1 MADLLVQIKEAL
13 APRYEVEREIGSG
26 GMATVYRARD
36 LRHERQ
42 VAVKVLRGELAA
54 ALGSE
59 RFLQE
64 IRITAR
70 LNHPHILPLL
80 DSGEAAGF
88 LYYVMPYV
96 AGGSLRRRLRGSQ
109 PLALDEALRIAR
121 QVATA
126 LDYAHRHEVIHRDV
140 KPENILFSEG
150 LAVVADFGVARAVTA
165 AGPERL
171 TRSGVP
177 VGTPGY
183 MSPEQAMGIS
193 ELDERTDVYSLGCVT
208 YEMLVGA
215 TPAVWPSSQDVRLGR
230 MSDAPPGHRARLD
243 AMPGRIEQALTRA
256 LALRPADRFATPG
269 EFAAALADAKSAH
282 LPKLSDR
289 EVRAVVRRAAELQ
302 AEHPTED
309 GALTI
314 GAVEQIAAEVGIPP
328 EHVREAVRELG
339 LHAPARKPPVRAG
352 TPAVFDSKRNRL
364 LVDREVDGEV
374 AESACELLVEEIQS
388 ALGTAGHVST
398 LGKTLTWS
406 PATPGSE
413 GRRVVVTITRAAG
426 QTLIHIEERL
436 ELTSWRMWV
445 PAWGAGAGTVI
456 GLLLM
461 LALGE
466 QGTGLLIPALLFA
479 GGGVFL
485 AVNGLILGMA
495 SHRRPQLEDL
505 GDRLA
510 AVAERATRSSLPRGA
525 SGGSAP

>member
-1 MADLLVQIKEAL
+1 MVDLLNQIKSAL
-13 APRYEVEREIGSG
+13 ASRYDVEREIGSG

-42 VAVKVLRGELAA
+42 VAVKVLRSELAA

-80 DSGEAAGF
+80 DSGEASGF

-96 AGGSLRRRLRGSQ
+96 AGGSLRRRLSGPQ
-109 PLALDEALRIAR
+109 PLTLEEALRIAR

-140 KPENILFSEG
+140 KPENILFSAG
-150 LAVVADFGVARAVTA
+150 LAVVADFGIARAVTA

-183 MSPEQAMGIS
+183 MSPEQAMGIT

-208 YEMLVGA
+208 YEMLVGT
-215 TPAVWPSSQDVRLGR
+215 TPAAWPSSQDVRLGR
-230 MSDAPPGHRARLD
+230 MSDAPSGHRARLD
-243 AMPGRIEQALTRA
+243 ALPGRIEQALTRA

-269 EFAAALADAKSAH
+269 EFAAALTDATSA
-282 LPKLSDR
+282 PIKLSDA
-289 EVRAVVRRAAELQ
+289 EVRAVVHRAAELQ
-302 AEHPTED
+302 VEHPTED

-328 EHVREAVRELG
+328 EHVREAVRELRMQ
-339 LHAPARKPPVRAG
+339 PPPVPEPAKRAG
-352 TPAVFDSKRNRL
+352 PPAAFDSKRNRL
-364 LVDREVDGEV
+364 SVDRQIEGEV
-374 AESACELLVEEIQS
+374 AESAYEALVEEIQS
-388 ALGTAGHVST
+388 VLGTAGHVST

-413 GRRVVVTITRAAG
+413 GRRIVVRITRG
-426 QTLIHIEERL
+426 EGRTQIHIEERL
-436 ELTSWRMWV
+436 ELTSWRMAV
-445 PAWGAGAGTVI
+445 PAWGAGGGAII

-461 LALGE
+461 MALGE
-466 QGTGLLIPALLFA
+466 QGAAALLPVLLFA
-479 GGGVFL
+479 GGGGYL

-505 GDRLA
+505 ADRVASVA
-510 AVAERATRSSLPRGA
+510 ARAAQPALPRGA
-525 SGGSAP
+525 GGDTER

>member
-1 MADLLVQIKEAL
+1 MVDLLVQIKSAL

-36 LRHERQ
+36 SRHERQ
-42 VAVKVLRGELAA
+42 VAVKVLRSELAA

-59 RFLQE
+59 RFLRE

-96 AGGSLRRRLRGSQ
+96 AGGSLRRRLSDPR
-109 PLALDEALRIAR
+109 PLPLDEALRIAR

-126 LDYAHRHEVIHRDV
+126 LDYAHGHHVIHRDV

-150 LAVVADFGVARAVTA
+150 LPVVADFGIARAVTA

-171 TRSGVP
+171 TRSGMP

-183 MSPEQAMGIS
+183 MSPEQAMGTR

-215 TPAVWPSSQDVRLGR
+215 TPAAWPSGQDVRLGR
-230 MSDAPPGHRARLD
+230 MSDAPPDHRARLD
-243 AMPGRIEQALTRA
+243 ALPGRIEQALTRA

-269 EFAAALADAKSAH
+269 EFAAALAGATST
-282 LPKLSDR
+282 PIKLSDG
-289 EVRAVVRRAAELQ
+289 EVRAVVRRAAQLQ
-302 AEHPTED
+302 VEHPTEN

-339 LHAPARKPPVRAG
+339 LRTPAPAPAVRAG
-352 TPAVFDSKRNRL
+352 TPAVFDSKRSRL
-364 LVDREVDGEV
+364 LVDREVEGEV
-374 AESACELLVEEIQS
+374 ADATYELLVEEIQS
-388 ALGTAGHVST
+388 TLGTAGHVST

-413 GRRVVVTITRAAG
+413 GRRVVVTITRAEG
-426 QTLIHIEERL
+426 RTLIHIEERL

-456 GLLLM
+456 GLLM
-461 LALGE
+461 MTALGE
-466 QGTGLLIPALLFA
+466 QAPGALIPILLFA
-479 GGGVFL
+479 VGGGYL
-485 AVNGLILGMA
+485 SVNGLILAMA
-495 SHRRPQLEDL
+495 NHRRPQLQEL
-505 GDRLA
+505 ADRLA
-510 AVAERATRSSLPRGA
+510 SIAEGAAHAALPPGA
-525 SGGSAP
+525 SGGTAP

>member
-1 MADLLVQIKEAL
+1 MDLFVQIKSAL
-13 APRYEVEREIGSG
+13 AARYEVEGEIGSG

-42 VAVKVLRGELAA
+42 VAVKVLSTALAA

-59 RFLQE
+59 RFLRE

-80 DSGEAAGF
+80 DSGEATGF

-96 AGGSLRRRLRGSQ
+96 AGGSLRRRLSRPP

-150 LAVVADFGVARAVTA
+150 LAVVADFGIARAVTA

-183 MSPEQAMGIS
+183 MSPEQAMGS
-193 ELDERTDVYSLGCVT
+193 TKLDERTDVYSLGCVT
-208 YEMLVGA
+208 YEMLVGV
-215 TPAVWPSSQDVRLGR
+215 TPAVWPSTQDVRLGR
-230 MSDAPPGHRARLD
+230 MSDAPPGERARLD
-243 AMPGRIEQALTRA
+243 ALPGRIEQALTRA
-256 LALRPADRFATPG
+256 LALRPADRFSTPG
-269 EFAAALADAKSAH
+269 EFAAALASAASV
-282 LPKLSDR
+282 PVKLSNGA
-289 EVRAVVRRAAELQ
+289 VRAVVRRAAQLQ
-302 AEHPTED
+302 AENPTED
-309 GALTI
+309 GALTL

-339 LHAPARKPPVRAG
+339 LQTPALRAG
-352 TPAVFDSKRNRL
+352 APAVFDSKRNRL
-364 LVDREVDGEV
+364 LVDRQIEAEV
-374 AESACELLVEEIQS
+374 AESDYQALVDEIQS
-388 ALGTAGHVST
+388 ALGTSGHVST

-413 GRRVVVTITRAAG
+413 GRRVVVTITRG
-426 QTLIHIEERL
+426 DGRTSIHIEERL
-436 ELTSWRMWV
+436 ELTGWRMAV
-445 PAWGAGAGTVI
+445 PAWGAGGGAII

-461 LALGE
+461 RALGE
-466 QGTGLLIPALLFA
+466 PGAGALVPILLFA
-479 GGGVFL
+479 AGGGYL
-485 AVNGLILGMA
+485 AVNGLILAMA
-495 SHRRPQLEDL
+495 NRRRPQLEKL
-505 GDRLA
+505 ADRLA
-510 AVAERATRSSLPRGA
+510 SVAEQAARAALPRGT
-525 SGGSAP
+525 SGTAP